1 MKTLLISMASL
12 AVAAMVSAFA
22 VPTTIVGGA
31 DLPDGVR
38 VGDIAPD
45 FKLKNVDG
53 SMVTLAETFGNQKG
67 AIVVFTCNHCP
78 YSVKYEDRIIALHNE
93 FGPLGYPVV
102 AINPND
108 PTVSPEDS
116 YELMIERSSEK
127 GFKFPYVFD
136 ATQRT
141 ALAYGARRTPHVY
154 VLSKQKKGFVVEYIG
169 AIDDNPNDAAAV
181 STAYVSKA
189 IQALLGGAPVETNFT
204 KAIGC
209 TIKWKK

>member
-1 MKTLLISMASL
+1 MNRTIVSLALATLLTVVVMPLS
-12 AVAAMVSAFA
+12 
-22 VPTTIVGGA
+22 IVGGA

-38 VGDIAPD
+38 VGDQAPE
-45 FKLKNVDG
+45 FRLKNVDG
-53 SMVTLAETFGNQKG
+53 SFVTLAQTFGNQKG

-78 YSVKYEDRIIALHNE
+78 YSVKYEDRIMNLHE
-93 FGPLGYPVV
+93 TFGPQGYPVV

-108 PTVSPEDS
+108 PAVQPEDS
-116 YELMIERSSEK
+116 FEGMVERAKEK

-136 ATQRT
+136 EAQTT
-141 ALAYGARRTPHVY
+141 ALAYGARRTPHVF

-181 STAYVSKA
+181 GVAHVSNA
-189 IQALLGGAPVETNFT
+189 VRALLSGDKVETTFT

-209 TIKWKK
+209 TIKWKKL

>member
-1 MKTLLISMASL
+1 MNNSIRTLIALVLSAVMATPLS
-12 AVAAMVSAFA
+12 
-22 VPTTIVGGA
+22 IIGGS

-38 VGDIAPD
+38 VGDAAPE
-45 FKLKNVDG
+45 FRLKNVDG
-53 SMVTLAETFGNQKG
+53 SIVSLSQTISNQKG

-78 YSVKYEDRIIALHNE
+78 YSVKYEDRIIALHDT

-108 PTVSPEDS
+108 PAVQPEDS
-116 YELMIERSSEK
+116 FENMVERAKEK

-136 ATQRT
+136 ESQST

-169 AIDDNPNDAAAV
+169 AIDDNPNDATSVGATYVASAV
-181 STAYVSKA
+181 R
-189 IQALLGGAPVETNFT
+189 ALLAGAKVEPTFT

-209 TIKWKK
+209 TIKWKKS